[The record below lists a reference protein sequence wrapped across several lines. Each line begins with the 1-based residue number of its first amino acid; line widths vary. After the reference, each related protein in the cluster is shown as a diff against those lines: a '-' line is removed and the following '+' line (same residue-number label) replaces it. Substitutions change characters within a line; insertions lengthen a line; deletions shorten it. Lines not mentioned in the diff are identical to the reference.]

1 MKKLI
6 TITAILLSILPQIGL
21 SQVTSMPI
29 NYQAVI
35 RDDAGLILVNEEV
48 KLKFTLVEGNT
59 TGQIVYMEEHH
70 DTTNQFGLVNIELG
84 TGLVFSGDFYTIDWS
99 TKSYFLKLE
108 LQTSNGQGFTDI
120 GTSKFNSVPYA
131 NYALNAGNVNYNDT
145 SASNEIQKIGLIGT
159 LGHILFLTK
168 SGGSVDLNPFL
179 DNTDSQSLSVS
190 GNQLSISSGNTVS
203 LPTGNGNYSDT
214 SATNELQA
222 ISFMNDTLTLSN
234 GGKVYLGAYDN
245 SQAILFNVS
254 QMQFI
259 TNKQKTDSA
268 MLFNLIQ
275 TNTGDLNNTNNQLLF
290 ITQKASSDSLLFQNK
305 IDAHINLDADIDS
318 TNELQ
323 QIAITGRDITITKGN
338 TITIPTDQVDDADA
352 DSTNEIQ
359 SLTLVGNSLNISGS
373 SSVDLTPFNQ
383 SASTGTNSSL
393 INNLSAKQSSDSLL
407 FANKLS
413 TVNTD
418 SQSLSI
424 SGANITISNGNTI
437 TLPADQIDDA
447 DADSTNELQ
456 VLSISNDTI
465 FLSNG
470 GFAKLPT
477 DQVDDSDADS
487 TNEIQTLSVIN
498 DSISISKGNK
508 VAIEK
513 LTKKND
519 FYLGQYHKGGIVF
532 YVDSTGEHGLVCTPT
547 DIMNQS
553 NNQTD
558 YYNAVSVCQNLKYN
572 GYTDWYLPSKY
583 QLNLIYT
590 NLGNGGFGPYYSS
603 AAALYFSYWSST
615 PNPSSVGAS
624 WVQDFKTGAQ
634 SPITN
639 GVDLLIRA
647 IRNF

>member
-48 KLKFTLVEGNT
+48 KLKFTLLEGNT

-70 DTTNQFGLVNIELG
+70 DTTNEFGLVNIELG
-84 TGLVFSGDFYTIDWS
+84 TGLVFSGDFYKIDWS

-108 LQTSNGQGFTDI
+108 LQTSNGQGFKDI
-120 GTSKFNSVPYA
+120 GSSKFNAVPYA

-145 SASNEIQKIGLIGT
+145 SASNEIQKMGLIGT
-159 LGHILFLTK
+159 LGHILYLTK

-203 LPTGNGNYSDT
+203 LPADNVFDGDS
-214 SATNELQA
+214 SVFNELQA
-222 ISFMNDTLTLSN
+222 ISFTNDTLTLSN

-254 QMQFI
+254 QIQFI

-323 QIAITGRDITITKGN
+323 QLAITGRDITITEGN

-352 DSTNEIQ
+352 DSTNELQALSI
-359 SLTLVGNSLNISGS
+359 SNDTIYLVNGGFVKLPSDEVN
-373 SSVDLTPFNQ
+373 DADADT
-383 SASTGTNSSL
+383 TNE
-393 INNLSAKQSSDSLL
+393 I
-407 FANKLS
+407 
-413 TVNTD
+413 
-418 SQSLSI
+418 QSLSI
-424 SGANITISNGNTI
+424 TGRDISITEGNTI
-437 TLPADQIDDA
+437 TLVYDNDTSAV
-447 DADSTNELQ
+447 NELQ
-456 VLSISNDTI
+456 VLRISNDTI

-470 GFAKLPT
+470 GFSKLPA
-477 DQVDDSDADS
+477 DMVDDADADS

-498 DSISISKGNK
+498 DSLSISKGNK

-519 FYLGQYHKGGIVF
+519 FYLGQYHEGGIVF
-532 YVDSTGEHGLVCTPT
+532 YVDSTGQHGLVCTPT

-572 GYTDWYLPSKY
+572 GYTDWYLPSKD

-590 NLGNGGFGPYYSS
+590 NIGNGGFGPYYSG
-603 AAALYFSYWSST
+603 AAAYYFSYWSST
-615 PNPSSVGAS
+615 PNPSSVSAS
-624 WVQDFKTGAQ
+624 WGQDFQTGTQ
-634 SPITN
+634 STITN